1 MNLAAAHALAKP
13 QYGDKKESLL
23 ARSVAEIDTGHA
35 NERTPAVIYAEWNC
49 ISRVSGEWGC
59 CGCVPRVGPEGLS
72 LEDPLSGRLHKEGG
86 ERSHFSLRQQFKLNF
101 FERPSDQ
108 KRAAKKEE
116 GIREGEVQV
125 GRAARKRCPWALWAH
140 TH

>member
-1 MNLAAAHALAKP
+1 M
-13 QYGDKKESLL
+13 
-23 ARSVAEIDTGHA
+23 
-35 NERTPAVIYAEWNC
+35 IYAEWNC
-49 ISRVSGEWGC
+49 ISRV
-59 CGCVPRVGPEGLS
+59 CVGNGDVVAAYPARVGSEGLS

-86 ERSHFSLRQQFKLNF
+86 EAESFFFAATIQTQF

-116 GIREGEVQV
+116 GSASWSGSQE
-125 GRAARKRCPWALWAH
+125 ALSVRGLSGH